1 MGSRRRGRRKGKTP
15 ADDSPPPAEGKETT
29 EKSKD
34 PSTPKGKGKEP
45 DEKQKPKVTL
55 LRR

>member
-1 MGSRRRGRRKGKTP
+1 MGSGRRGRRKGKTP

-34 PSTPKGKGKEP
+34 PSTPKGKGKVP
-45 DEKQKPKVTL
+45 DEKPKITI
-55 LRR
+55 